1 MSAHGAT
8 MRAVNSSILSP
19 LNSSRVSGQLSMARE
34 NTSKLMLCSRICR
47 KLQVPTE
54 SELRSLNGLKFQIL
68 ELLRDI
74 TMQLNLTSI
83 LKNV

>member
-1 MSAHGAT
+1 

-19 LNSSRVSGQLSMARE
+19 LNSSRVNGQLSMARE
-34 NTSKLMLCSRICR
+34 NMSKLMLCSRIYR

>member
-1 MSAHGAT
+1 
-8 MRAVNSSILSP
+8 
-19 LNSSRVSGQLSMARE
+19 MARE
-34 NTSKLMLCSRICR
+34 NMSKLMLCSRIYR